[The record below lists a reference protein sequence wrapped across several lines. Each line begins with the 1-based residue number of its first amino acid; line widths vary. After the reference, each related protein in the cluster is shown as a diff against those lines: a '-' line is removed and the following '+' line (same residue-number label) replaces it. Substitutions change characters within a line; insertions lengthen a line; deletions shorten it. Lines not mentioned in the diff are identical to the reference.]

1 MFLNELKRDEAI
13 AFLELVN
20 QMANV
25 DEVFAKEEKELI
37 EDYKEELKLPKD
49 YEMKNISY
57 EDIMKVLSKATIR
70 NKRIIYFEILGLALI
85 DGDYEAREIEL
96 LEKIEKDLNIERAR
110 RIAISN
116 YFFIFTEIYN
126 FSVVDADSKIDLLR
140 EQAEIIL
147 G

>member
-1 MFLNELKRDEAI
+1 MFLNELKQDEAI

-20 QMANV
+20 QVANV

-37 EDYKEELKLPKD
+37 EDYKEELKLPD
-49 YEMKNISY
+49 YEVQNMSY
-57 EDIMKVLSKATIR
+57 EDIMKVLSKATVR
-70 NKRIIYFEILGLALI
+70 TKRIVYFEVLGLALI
-85 DGDYEAREIEL
+85 DGDYEAREVEL
-96 LEKIEKDLNIERAR
+96 LEKIEGDLGIERAR
-110 RIAISN
+110 RIAIAN
-116 YFFIFTEIYN
+116 YFFIFTEVYN

>member
-1 MFLNELKRDEAI
+1 M
-13 AFLELVN
+13 
-20 QMANV
+20 
-25 DEVFAKEEKELI
+25 
-37 EDYKEELKLPKD
+37 KLPD
-49 YEMKNISY
+49 YEVQNMSY
-57 EDIMKVLSKATIR
+57 EDIMKVLSKATVR
-70 NKRIIYFEILGLALI
+70 TKRIIYFEILGLALI

>member
-57 EDIMKVLSKATIR
+57 EDIMKMLSKATVR

-116 YFFIFTEIYN
+116 YFFIFTEI
-126 FSVVDADSKIDLLR
+126 
-140 EQAEIIL
+140 
-147 G
+147 